1 MYVTQRGYCDFV
13 IWTSN
18 TLHVE
23 RITPDKVLIE
33 SALPPVQ
40 KFFKCCILPE
50 LLGGTHVLINS
61 LSIYQ
66 RLKKMMGHGVIANQ
80 KKAVT

>member
-33 SALPPVQ
+33 SALPAVQ
-40 KFFKCCILPE
+40 KFFKSQNYWE
-50 LLGGTHVLINS
+50 NGTHVLINS